1 MNFLKGSFNKTC
13 YSKRTHIFHFKD
25 LWISITI
32 FLNSFT
38 ISDFIVIF
46 WNPSNSHYVPHCVL
60 QCHIF
65 FLWSMLPCK
74 YHHFLNIVDVSLFS
88 DRFTTTIKLF
98 FYKTFY
104 IFFCVERYAS
114 YFTLCKSTQCIVCIP
129 FCVYKWNSKKE
140 EMRNQVTAFTKFPN
154 NISQR
159 IIFCSSF
166 KLAGHSTG
174 NTELNLYHLSLTP
187 SNSFNSICRGGDNK
201 ITATL
206 LLKKLHMTSSGD
218 VQMYSTLY
226 MALQKY

>member
-88 DRFTTTIKLF
+88 DRLTTTIKLF

-104 IFFCVERYAS
+104 IFFCVQRYAS
-114 YFTLCKSTQCIVCIP
+114 YFTLCKSPQCIVCIP
-129 FCVYKWNSKKE
+129 FCVYKWNSKKVKKWE
-140 EMRNQVTAFTKFPN
+140 IKWLP
-154 NISQR
+154 SQSFL
-159 IIFCSSF
+159 IILVKGLFSAPASSLLDIQQ
-166 KLAGHSTG
+166 KI
-174 NTELNLYHLSLTP
+174 LNWIYTTFH
-187 SNSFNSICRGGDNK
+187 
-201 ITATL
+201 
-206 LLKKLHMTSSGD
+206 
-218 VQMYSTLY
+218 
-226 MALQKY
+226 